1 MLSDPDFVT
10 KWKRNS
16 SSFYIFDK
24 FPNSMINKIIY
35 TKFATPDVDDIH
47 NDEWQNS
54 IFLYESLTNIYLTFI
69 GPWVGWLSL
78 IW

>member
-1 MLSDPDFVT
+1 MLSNPDFVT

-35 TKFATPDVDDIH
+35 TKFATPDVDDI
-47 NDEWQNS
+47 
-54 IFLYESLTNIYLTFI
+54 LTMMGDTIIYTTNL
-69 GPWVGWLSL
+69 
-78 IW
+78 